1 MTSGDTVQ
9 KPRAPL
15 RTSGRSRPRQR
26 RSTAFGWRWSQ
37 AAGGQAGL
45 RAFAEA
51 VGGGARFRV
60 GVALSAVGQ
69 GLRAAACHGGGAAL
83 RRFGGPFPP
92 PSDTRTR
99 VESRTPLGRR
109 SFLCGP
115 GTAHVSLLLR

>member
-69 GLRAAACHGGGAAL
+69 GDEVQPRHRGRQPLVI
-83 RRFGGPFPP
+83 FDGPLPL
-92 PSDTRTR
+92 PSDPRAR
-99 VESRTPLGRR
+99 VESITPSRQAFISVRTGY
-109 SFLCGP
+109 S
-115 GTAHVSLLLR
+115 A